1 VKLEIVEDGCTS
13 RVSSY
18 LLFDFSSSVFFFLL
32 IFKNNFVFSNLCVC
46 LFVLLFGFFPSVCFF
61 LLMFKNIFVFSSLS
75 VCFCLFYLVFFL
87 LSVILL

>member
-1 VKLEIVEDGCTS
+1 
-13 RVSSY
+13 
-18 LLFDFSSSVFFFLL
+18 
-32 IFKNNFVFSNLCVC
+32 VC